1 MRPGV
6 GWAGRAGG
14 AGGWVGALFVAT
26 AVLSAAA
33 PRDSR
38 PGGARRPG
46 LGSATGTRLIRTT
59 VIHVSPVDNQGHL
72 RRGFTVTETVHGAD
86 CWLGSA
92 KVIGAARCS
101 AGDYIYDP
109 CWAEAGDPSRRSVL
123 CLISP
128 WDHSVERLL
137 TETEIVTDPPV
148 PDEPGAPPWAVE
160 LADGQRCQIHTG
172 AHASLNPSGGDDAD

>member
-1 MRPGV
+1 M
-6 GWAGRAGG
+6 
-14 AGGWVGALFVAT
+14 
-26 AVLSAAA
+26 
-33 PRDSR
+33 
-38 PGGARRPG
+38 
-46 LGSATGTRLIRTT
+46 
-59 VIHVSPVDNQGHL
+59 IHVSPVDNQGHL

-172 AHASLNPSGGDDAD
+172 AHASLNPSGGDDADVVDYYCDDQILDLSLLRGIDTAAPVWTARAARYVEGHYVRVEPQRIATAWF